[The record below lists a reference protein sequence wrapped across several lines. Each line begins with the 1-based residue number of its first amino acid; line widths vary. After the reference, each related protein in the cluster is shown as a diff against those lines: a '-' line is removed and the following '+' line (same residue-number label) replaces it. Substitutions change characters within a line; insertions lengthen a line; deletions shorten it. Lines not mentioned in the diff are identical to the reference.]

1 MPAGEPWGHSN
12 SCSVEL
18 ALVSM
23 ARQRVGFLKESSS
36 ARVSVS
42 PVQAW
47 PETEREKGSVLFE
60 VRRDSE

>member
-12 SCSVEL
+12 SCSAEP
-18 ALVSM
+18 ANVSIV
-23 ARQRVGFLKESSS
+23 RQRVGSLKESSS

-47 PETEREKGSVLFE
+47 PETERGEGPVLFE